1 MDFFTDVVRFLN
13 RLGLLKRVVPLI
25 TALSMVFTLFA
36 GLGLEV
42 PELEEVKNIIF
53 MIGDGMG
60 ENHLEWTKQELGID
74 LVMETMPLRGQSKTR
89 SFSDSV
95 TDSAAGA
102 TALACGVRTING
114 GLGVYPYDMFDIVG
128 HPVSLTE
135 LAIEKG
141 MKTGIVVTDSNTG
154 ATPSGFSVHTSARG
168 NSEDIA
174 AQQINSDIDLI
185 WGYASSQT
193 KREDVEAA
201 GFEYVD
207 SLSQMEALEPGSR
220 SFGQFNP
227 DQLWRDQTQD
237 DTPTLSEMTEKA
249 LELLDNDD
257 GFFIMIEGAHIDK
270 FSHGNDKENMMMT
283 TKEFDKSIGIALDF
297 AKNDGD
303 TLVIVTADHET
314 GAIKPNKE
322 GVYEFTSGSH
332 SSANVPLFVYGADN
346 FIEQGEAIKNTDV
359 AIRTAIAMGFTL
371 EDFPRMAPPV
381 TQPAAKRRLLAAA

>member
-114 GLGVYPYDMFDIVG
+114 RLGVYPYDMFDIVG

>member
-1 MDFFTDVVRFLN
+1 
-13 RLGLLKRVVPLI
+13 
-25 TALSMVFTLFA
+25 
-36 GLGLEV
+36 
-42 PELEEVKNIIF
+42 
-53 MIGDGMG
+53 MI
-60 ENHLEWTKQELGID
+60 
-74 LVMETMPLRGQSKTR
+74 S
-89 SFSDSV
+89 
-95 TDSAAGA
+95 
-102 TALACGVRTING
+102 
-114 GLGVYPYDMFDIVG
+114 
-128 HPVSLTE
+128 
-135 LAIEKG
+135 
-141 MKTGIVVTDSNTG
+141 
-154 ATPSGFSVHTSARG
+154 
-168 NSEDIA
+168 
-174 AQQINSDIDLI
+174 
-185 WGYASSQT
+185 GYARSQT

-257 GFFIMIEGAHIDK
+257 GFFIMIGGAHIDK

-322 GVYEFTSGSH
+322 GVYEFT
-332 SSANVPLFVYGADN
+332 
-346 FIEQGEAIKNTDV
+346 
-359 AIRTAIAMGFTL
+359 
-371 EDFPRMAPPV
+371 
-381 TQPAAKRRLLAAA
+381 